1 MEHGLRQA
9 LLGAQAGV
17 DACKAR
23 LDELDPRRVLGR
35 GYAMV
40 QVGDG
45 YAGSIKGLQPGM
57 EARLILRDGR
67 ADITIEQVE
76 EHKAYGGR

>member
-1 MEHGLRQA
+1 M
-9 LLGAQAGV
+9 
-17 DACKAR
+17 
-23 LDELDPRRVLGR
+23 LGR

-57 EARLILRDGR
+57 EARLILRDSR